1 MTLREY
7 ISELDR
13 LYRTGRATEHTYRPA
28 LQALLNSSLPTLTAI
43 NEPARTDCGAPDF
56 ILVRRRDNLPVA
68 FVEAKDIGD
77 ADLDG
82 RRQHREQFD
91 RYRRSLDHIAFTD
104 YLDFHL
110 YENGEFVAAVRVAD
124 ERDGHIRPLPDAEEA
139 FKALLSR
146 LAGGGPQRITSAS
159 RLAAV
164 MAAKARL
171 LADTVGRALT
181 QNGDDYDDESLHGL
195 FRAFRNVLIHDAEP
209 EEFAD
214 LYAQTITYGLFAA
227 RLHDPTPETFSRQE
241 AAALIPKTNPFL
253 RRFFQHLAG
262 ADLDG
267 RVTWI
272 VDDLAAAFGAA
283 DLRRLLSDY
292 GHAGRRDDPM
302 IHFYEDFL
310 AAYDP
315 KARKAKGVWYT
326 PQPVVGF
333 IVRAV
338 DQLLRCDFGLPDGLA
353 DASRVRR
360 KVAVE
365 QSLDRRTA
373 DRLRHV
379 DREFH
384 RVQILDPA
392 TGTGTFLAE
401 VVRLVRSRFDGREGL
416 WQDYVE
422 RDLLPR
428 LNGFELL
435 MASYAVAH
443 LKLDLLLEQTG
454 YQHLTDR
461 RLHVYLTNSLET
473 ANDAGRNLFDQLF
486 SDEANRA
493 DRVKRDTPV
502 MVMMG
507 NPPYSVS
514 SQNKGEWITE
524 LIRIYKSEPGNW
536 GKKTELHQLQ
546 ERNIQP
552 LSDDYIKFIRL
563 AHYYVQK
570 NGEGIVAFI
579 TNNSFLDGIIHRG
592 MRWQLLRAFDSIYI
606 LDLHGNAKK
615 HETTPD
621 GSKDE
626 NVFNIQQGVSINLFV
641 RTGPN
646 TEDQPARVFHHD
658 LYGLRRNKFAHLD
671 KLDINSVPWQELT
684 PCAPYYFFV
693 PKDFSAQ
700 AEYDRG
706 FRLDELFINNVS
718 GVKTSKDKVV
728 VCDTME
734 QARQLAEDFQTL
746 DVETL
751 RTKYNTGRDSRDWSV
766 ERAKED
772 VTEHKDTLRIVPYMY
787 RPFDDRYIVLTGK
800 TNGIVAWPRY
810 RSFACMSHPGNLS
823 LIVCKQLSTQNWHH
837 CFLST
842 LISDLNSISIN
853 TKEISY
859 VFPLFINTGEAGRN
873 FETKNLIPNFRP
885 EVVARI
891 EEGLGES
898 VEPTELFDYIYAVLH
913 SPAYRECYREMLR
926 IDFPRVPYPQDAG
939 QYHRLAAIGARLRR
953 THLMEGA
960 PTWPDG
966 LTYPVGG
973 SNEVS
978 DPHWADGRAYVNDT
992 QYVGGVAE
1000 AVWNAAIGGYQPAQ
1014 KWLKDRRGRRLTHDD
1029 IAHYARTLRALS
1041 ETLRLM
1047 REVNTILTLPA

>member
-1 MTLREY
+1 MNLHEY
-7 ISELDR
+7 IAELDR

-28 LQALLNSSLPTLTAI
+28 LQALLDTALPALAAI

-68 FVEAKDIGD
+68 FVEAKDID
-77 ADLDG
+77 DPDLDG

-91 RYRRSLDHIAFTD
+91 RYRHSLAHIAFTD

-110 YENGEFVAAVRVAD
+110 YEDGEPVAQVRVAD
-124 ERDGHIRPLPDAEEA
+124 VSDGRIRPRPKAEEA
-139 FKALLSR
+139 FNALLSR
-146 LAGGGPQRITSAS
+146 LTSGGPQRITSAS

-171 LADTVGRALT
+171 LADTVGRALA
-181 QNGDDYDDESLHGL
+181 QRADSYDDESLHGL
-195 FRAFRNVLIHDAEP
+195 FRAFRDVLIHDAEP

-241 AAALIPKTNPFL
+241 AAGLIPKTNPFL

-267 RVTWI
+267 RVAWI
-272 VDDLAAAFGAA
+272 VDDLATAFGAA
-283 DLRRLLSDY
+283 DLRRLLADY
-292 GHAGRRDDPM
+292 GRAGRRDDPM

-326 PQPVVGF
+326 PQPVVSF

-338 DQLLRCDFGLPDGLA
+338 DHLLRRDFGLPDGLA
-353 DASRVRR
+353 DASRVKR

-373 DRLRHV
+373 DRLRHAE
-379 DREFH
+379 REFH

-392 TGTGTFLAE
+392 TGTGTFLSE
-401 VVRLVRSRFDGREGL
+401 VVRLVRSRFEGREGL

-428 LNGFELL
+428 LSGFELL

-473 ANDAGRNLFDQLF
+473 ANDAGRTLFDPLF
-486 SDEANRA
+486 SDEANHA

-641 RTGPN
+641 RTGQE
-646 TEDQPARVFHHD
+646 TEERPARVFHHD
-658 LYGLRRNKFAHLD
+658 LYGLRRDKFARLD
-671 KLDINSVPWQELT
+671 SLDFNSVQWQELA

-693 PKDFSAQ
+693 PKDFSTQ

-718 GVKTSKDKVV
+718 GVKTSKDKLV

-734 QARQLAEDFQTL
+734 QARQLVEDFQTL
-746 DVETL
+746 DKETL

-772 VTEHKDTLRIVPYMY
+772 VIAHKDTLRIVPYMY
-787 RPFDDRYIVLTGK
+787 RPFDERYIMLTGT
-800 TNGIVAWPRY
+800 TNGIVARPRY
-810 RSFACMSHPGNLS
+810 RSLACMLQPGNLAICAIRINRDYDFAIF
-823 LIVCKQLSTQNWHH
+823 LTNGYTDKTYLS
-837 CFLST
+837 SK
-842 LISDLNSISIN
+842 DDIN
-853 TKEISY
+853 L
-859 VFPLFINTGEAGRN
+859 FPLFDFPKNTGEAGRN
-873 FETKNLIPNFRP
+873 FEAENLVPNFRP

-891 EEGLGES
+891 EAGLGES
-898 VEPTELFDYIYAVLH
+898 AAPAELFDYVYAVLH
-913 SPAYRECYREMLR
+913 SPAYRERYREMLR
-926 IDFPRVPYPQDAG
+926 IDFPRVPYPHDAG

-960 PTWPDG
+960 STWPDG

-973 SNEVS
+973 ENEVS

>member
-326 PQPVVGF
+326 PQPVVRF

-507 NPPYSVS
+507 NPPYNVS
-514 SQNKGEWITE
+514 SQNKGEWITD
-524 LIRIYKSEPGNW
+524 LLSDYKKN
-536 GKKTELHQLQ
+536 LN
-546 ERNIQP
+546 ERNIQS
-552 LSDDYIKFIRL
+552 LSDDYIKFIRF
-563 AHYYVQK
+563 AQYYIEK

-579 TNNSFLDGIIHRG
+579 TNNSYIDGITHRQ
-592 MRWQLLRAFDSIYI
+592 MRLRLLQAFDKVYI
-606 LDLHGNAKK
+606 VNLHGSSKK
-615 HETTPD
+615 HETSPD
-621 GSKDE
+621 GGKDE
-626 NVFNIQQGVSINLFV
+626 NIFGIQQGVAIALFV
-641 RTGPN
+641 RSKKDANKSTY
-646 TEDQPARVFHHD
+646 TVKYFD
-658 LYGLRRNKFAHLD
+658 LYGTRNYKFTYLETHN
-671 KLDINSVPWQELT
+671 IENTNWREFVPQ
-684 PCAPYYFFV
+684 PPYYFFE
-693 PKDFSAQ
+693 PKNFSAQ
-700 AEYDRG
+700 NEYEKG
-706 FRLDELFINNVS
+706 FKIDELLRVNVS
-718 GVKTSKDKVV
+718 GVQTAQDKFLI
-728 VCDTME
+728 CFTRDE
-734 QARQLAEDFQTL
+734 
-746 DVETL
+746 VERHINDL
-751 RTKYNTGRDSRDWSV
+751 IHLQEKELCLQYGLNNSRDWSIAA
-766 ERAKED
+766 AKQD
-772 VTEHKDTLRIVPYMY
+772 VGQEMKLSCIVPILY
-787 RPFDDRYIVLTGK
+787 RPFDTRYLYYTDK

-810 RSFACMSHPGNLS
+810 RSMRHMLIPNNLGIVVGRQGQAIGNSEWS
-823 LIVCKQLSTQNWHH
+823 LVFITNIITDRNLYYRGGGC
-837 CFLST
+837 
-842 LISDLNSISIN
+842 
-853 TKEISY
+853 

-873 FETKNLIPNFRP
+873 FDAKNLIPNFRP

-913 SPAYRECYREMLR
+913 SPTYRERYREMLR
-926 IDFPRVPYPQDAG
+926 IDFPRVPYPADAAG
-939 QYHRLAAIGARLRR
+939 YHRLASIGAQLRR

-973 SNEVS
+973 SNEV
-978 DPHWADGRAYVNDT
+978 DNPHWADGRVYVNGT

-1000 AVWNAAIGGYQPAQ
+1000 AVWNAVIGGYQPAQ

-1029 IAHYARTLRALS
+1029 IAHYARTLHALS

-1047 REVNTILTLPA
+1047 AEVDTVFTLPA